1 MELSIVIPVYN
12 EEEII
17 FELDKRLKHL
27 FYLLNENF
35 KIISTNIE
43 VIFVNDGS
51 TDNSLPILLAIQK
64 ENISYKVLDF
74 SRNFGHQIAITA
86 GLEYAKGKAVV
97 IIDADLQDPPEFIVQ
112 LYEKF
117 LEGYEVVSCIRK
129 SREGEGIFKIWTAK
143 FFYRII
149 NLLTNINIPLDTGDF
164 RLMSARVVS
173 VLNNMKEK
181 NRFVR
186 GMSAWVGFKQI
197 GLEYQRNERFAG
209 HTKYPL
215 KEMIKFT
222 IDAITSFSS
231 APLRLVTFLGFFFS
245 FFGFIGALLII
256 YFRFFTNTT
265 ISGWSSIMLTILIM
279 GGINLITL
287 GVLGEYIGR
296 ISEET
301 KNRPLYI
308 VDQYYEANITNYE

>member
-1 MELSIVIPVYN
+1 MDLSIVIPVYN

-17 FELDKRLKHL
+17 FELDKRLKNL
-27 FYLLNENF
+27 FKLLDKNF
-35 KIISTNIE
+35 KLNPANIE

-51 TDNSLPILLAIQK
+51 SDNSLPILLAIQK
-64 ENISYKVLDF
+64 DNCSYKVLNF

-86 GLEYAKGKAVV
+86 GLEYSKGKAVV

-129 SREGEGIFKIWTAK
+129 SRKGEGIFKIWTAK

-149 NLLTNINIPLDTGDF
+149 NLLTNINIPLDTGDY
-164 RLMSARVVS
+164 RLMSARVVYI
-173 VLNNMKEK
+173 LNNMKEK
-181 NRFVR
+181 NRFIR
-186 GMSAWVGFKQI
+186 GLTSWVGFKQI
-197 GLEYQRNERFAG
+197 GIEYVRNERYAG
-209 HTKYPL
+209 KTKYPL
-215 KEMIKFT
+215 TKMIKFT
-222 IDAITSFSS
+222 IDAITSFSTV
-231 APLRLVTFLGFFFS
+231 PLRLVTFLGFFFS
-245 FFGFIGALLII
+245 MFGFAGALLVV
-256 YFRFFTNTT
+256 YFKLFTNAT

-287 GVLGEYIGR
+287 GVMGEYIGR
-296 ISEET
+296 INEES

-308 VDQYYEANITNYE
+308 IDQYYEVKTPKHD